1 MLRPLQCPPLP
12 CILTLAPPPPHP
24 SLEMLINRKSREGYG
39 KAVDWWSLGTLVYEM
54 LTGWPPFYDKNLRKM
69 CEQILRSELQ
79 FPPQCAASPEARD
92 LIRALLQRDPAQ
104 RLGSR
109 RAEGGVAD
117 IKGHPFFRGMDWERL
132 ERKEVAPPFV
142 PREGG
147 GEGGAAKRTWSTLTR
162 PLRASPRR

>member
-1 MLRPLQCPPLP
+1 MVPRGGSSGKIPD
-12 CILTLAPPPPHP
+12 LASFSHN
-24 SLEMLINRKSREGYG
+24 SL
-39 KAVDWWSLGTLVYEM
+39 

-109 RAEGGVAD
+109 RAEGGV
-117 IKGHPFFRGMDWERL
+117 
-132 ERKEVAPPFV
+132 
-142 PREGG
+142 
-147 GEGGAAKRTWSTLTR
+147 GAAACPPPHRTSWLKSVTLVLAVASMTR
-162 PLRASPRR
+162 EERM